1 MLNKCKNEPFLSDS
15 NNVSQFSSPEF
26 NFSDQFKKIIK
37 RYKNVGYN
45 LDTMSGCKPNHG

>member
-1 MLNKCKNEPFLSDS
+1 MHPKCCFERIVLNKCKNELSH
-15 NNVSQFSSPEF
+15 FSSPEF

-45 LDTMSGCKPNHG
+45 LVIITGA